1 MRQEKI
7 EVERYVGENQ
17 YGETTIITF
26 IPSGYDEILYVNVE
40 GPFDIEHF
48 VISKSR
54 KSKEGFIRSWSE
66 YGRSEA
72 TG

>member
-1 MRQEKI
+1 MLMRHERI
-7 EVERYVGENQ
+7 EIERYIGENQ

-40 GPFDIEHF
+40 DPFDTDHF

-54 KSKEGFIRSWSE
+54 KEGFIRSWSE
-66 YGRSEA
+66 NGRSEA